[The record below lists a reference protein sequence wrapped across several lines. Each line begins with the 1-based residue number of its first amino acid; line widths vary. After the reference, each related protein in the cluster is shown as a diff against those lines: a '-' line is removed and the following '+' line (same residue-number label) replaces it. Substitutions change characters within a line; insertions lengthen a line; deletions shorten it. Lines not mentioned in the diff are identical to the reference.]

1 MRGRWASIHNQL
13 SANETI
19 DVIWRQLHLN
29 FYTQYSYN
37 KWHKTSGVCPLCHKL
52 PQSIFHIILYCK
64 TVARVW
70 SDIEPLLRKLHNVGV
85 SNEEKAFG
93 IVQKKPSKGVLARN
107 WVTYLMRQ
115 VISDIERLAHYNTIT
130 VPEIKDRIEEKF
142 RSEIRMGF
150 FRRDQGNHLLSF
162 EEVIT
167 HNSALAQ
174 RPRGGELSV
183 SRLFPS

>member
-1 MRGRWASIHNQL
+1 MVRNQPVRQPLIKISDQLVLQLTKKFDVLTLVNGDKVPFTKVTEKILYEESITQKFRAHHSQEKWGNELGLPFMWVDVWTSIHNQL

-70 SDIEPLLRKLHNVGV
+70 SDIELLLRKRHNIGV

-93 IVQKKPSKGVLARN
+93 IVQKSHLKVFWL
-107 WVTYLMRQ
+107 
-115 VISDIERLAHYNTIT
+115 
-130 VPEIKDRIEEKF
+130 EI
-142 RSEIRMGF
+142 GL
-150 FRRDQGNHLLSF
+150 H
-162 EEVIT
+162 T
-167 HNSALAQ
+167 
-174 RPRGGELSV
+174 
-183 SRLFPS
+183 